1 VAEALVTIEER
12 VDSRIER
19 VLRRADFAASI
30 LLPTTWAGA
39 EGMAIVTA
47 PARKKSKIR

>member
-19 VLRRADFAASI
+19 VLRRADFGASI
-30 LLPTTWAGA
+30 LLPTICARAGEA
-39 EGMAIVTA
+39 GRIAA
-47 PARKKSKIR
+47 SASKNGRIR